1 MAVNLKNFDSTG
13 GFSVGRT
20 QIVDELQNFENINT
34 LKVQNSNFT
43 NSSTTKYILSGL
55 NTGVLSLDGS
65 SEQIILPNNTIN
77 FITGTIAASNETGG
91 GFYLVKIE
99 ASVSVNSIGDVSSL
113 GQLTTVIRDTI
124 PTGQEWD
131 ITVFDTGADN
141 RFSFNTTRTGTT
153 NTIKW
158 VASTEVVSIDWS

>member
-55 NTGVLSLDGS
+55 NTGVLSLDGG

-77 FITGTIAASNETGG
+77 FITGTIVASNETGG

-99 ASVSVNSIGDVSSL
+99 ASVSVNSVGNVSSL